1 LRCESLSRECTAW
14 GAERARAGTE
24 RSFLGTFCASRGE
37 REGEDMR
44 VRVLVTLAAV
54 VGFAC
59 SGLLWGSGALA
70 ADAARYGVTNPTS
83 GASLLVQVVHPQG
96 YTAGRLPALVL
107 IPGGRGDSSG
117 FLKSTPV
124 GSEAQ
129 QLADRGFA
137 VVVFDPD
144 GRGESGGTEDDNGFI
159 HQDGLAEI
167 IRWAATLSEV
177 DASRIGLVSYSY
189 GVTMATGALAR
200 YPDLLILF
208 YLDWEGPANRNDTG
222 GCDADKLGHLQG
234 SPCDDEAFWS
244 EREASTFILSIDV
257 PYLRL
262 QSRVDHVQPDID
274 HALLL
279 IANATAE
286 EYGGHGRSPWTR
298 LNDLAPNRV
307 YTAQTPPWLPAR
319 DLNLQVAV
327 GDYAL
332 ELLALFAPS
341 DG

>member
-1 LRCESLSRECTAW
+1 MRCESLSRECTAW

-200 YPDLLILF
+200 YPDLLVLF

>member
-1 LRCESLSRECTAW
+1 
-14 GAERARAGTE
+14 
-24 RSFLGTFCASRGE
+24 
-37 REGEDMR
+37 MR

>member
-1 LRCESLSRECTAW
+1 
-14 GAERARAGTE
+14 
-24 RSFLGTFCASRGE
+24 
-37 REGEDMR
+37 M
-44 VRVLVTLAAV
+44 AV
-54 VGFAC
+54 VALLAC
-59 SGLLWGSGALA
+59 SGLLCGGGALPA
-70 ADAARYGVTNPTS
+70 GAARYEVTNPTS

-117 FLKSTPV
+117 FLKPTPG

-129 QLADRGFA
+129 QVADHGFV

-167 IRWAATLSEV
+167 IRFAATLPEV

-200 YPDLLILF
+200 YPDVSILF

-234 SPCDDEAFWS
+234 HPCDDEAFWS
-244 EREASTFILSIDV
+244 EREASTFILSINV

-262 QSRVDHVQPDID
+262 QSRIDHVQPDVNN
-274 HALLL
+274 AMLL

-286 EYGGHGRSPWTR
+286 EYGGHGHSPWTR
-298 LNDLAPNRV
+298 LNDLVPNRV
-307 YTAQTPPWLPAR
+307 YTAQTPPWLPAK
-319 DLNLQVAV
+319 DLNLQIAV

-332 ELLALFAPS
+332 ELLTLFTPS